1 MENTIKKITTGT
13 NIKATKANV
22 GSKDKSLVY
31 VQETPSAVWT
41 IRHGLNKYPAV
52 TIVDSAGTEV
62 IGGLEYVDKNT
73 VILTFSGE
81 FSGQA
86 FFN

>member
-1 MENTIKKITTGT
+1 MVEKIDTGVR
-13 NIKATKANV
+13 IRAAKAGTSGGDSTFV
-22 GSKDKSLVY
+22 HDESI
-31 VQETPSAVWT
+31 PSDRWT
-41 IRHGLNKYPAV
+41 VRHGLNKYPAV
-52 TIVDSAGTEV
+52 TVVDSAGTEV
-62 IGGLEYVDKNT
+62 IGGVEDVDKNT